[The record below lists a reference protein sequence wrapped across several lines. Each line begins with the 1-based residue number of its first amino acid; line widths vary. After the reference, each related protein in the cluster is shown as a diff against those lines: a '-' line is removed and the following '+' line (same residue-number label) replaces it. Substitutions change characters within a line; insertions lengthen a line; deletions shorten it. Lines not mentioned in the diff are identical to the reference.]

1 MAIINIEIH
10 TLLLTLNFLGGDKFD
25 ITHVVYPAFDNS
37 LYKVTF
43 VLQSAFKPK
52 LFLIPLQIINRM
64 ILFCYGFVLS

>member
-43 VLQSAFKPK
+43 VLPSAFKPK
-52 LFLIPLQIINRM
+52 LF
-64 ILFCYGFVLS
+64 

>member
-25 ITHVVYPAFDNS
+25 ITYVVYPAFDNS

-52 LFLIPLQIINRM
+52 LF
-64 ILFCYGFVLS
+64 

>member
-37 LYKVTF
+37 LYKVAF

-52 LFLIPLQIINRM
+52 LFQFHCKSLM
-64 ILFCYGFVLS
+64 EVILFCYGFVLS